1 MQAAYPDL
9 ADARQLI
16 LKVAD
21 NEETAFRRTLGRGL
35 GLLQESIAQL
45 EPGGALAGETAFM
58 LYDTYGFPI
67 DLTRLIMSE
76 QGFAV
81 DEEGFEA
88 AMAAQRQ
95 RSRGELGVAGTER
108 VYHQL
113 AGEFGATEF
122 TGYPADSQG
131 LEGAVRSSVV
141 ADGVCV
147 GRVTSGSSAG
157 SAALHPL
164 LWGERWTTGRQQPL
178 DRWRSGCGAHG

>member
-1 MQAAYPDL
+1 
-9 ADARQLI
+9 
-16 LKVAD
+16 
-21 NEETAFRRTLGRGL
+21 
-35 GLLQESIAQL
+35 
-45 EPGGALAGETAFM
+45 M

-122 TGYPADSQG
+122 TGYPTADSQG
-131 LEGAVRSSVV
+131 LEGSSEVLALV

-147 GRVTSGSSAG
+147 GRVTSGSSAVAVLR
-157 SAALHPL
+157 STP
-164 LWGERWTTGRQQPL
+164 LWGERWTNR
-178 DRWRSGCGAHG
+178 